1 MTDPYD
7 QYRSLPKVNYNSL
20 EYRMYYTLTRCYG
33 YLDENDPRQKS
44 LKQLCN
50 DLPAEYEQRAMQ
62 QHKERN

>member
-33 YLDENDPRQKS
+33 YLDENDPRQKA

-50 DLPAEYEQRAMQ
+50 DLPAE
-62 QHKERN
+62 